1 MLVVVALLEGAVLL
15 FNPRIRSCCSK
26 IAATSTQEGLRL
38 GSSSQHRSIKLARS
52 GGMWMSGWP
61 FVSFKSGRIPCTIN
75 HSVCSTS
82 FISGKGASPDSSSH
96 NIIPK
101 L

>member
-52 GGMWMSGWP
+52 GGM
-61 FVSFKSGRIPCTIN
+61 
-75 HSVCSTS
+75 
-82 FISGKGASPDSSSH
+82 
-96 NIIPK
+96 
-101 L
+101 